1 MRISQLVGVD
11 EWGTVEGRPYVVY
24 KYAATLDGRIAAAD
38 STSQWITSPES
49 RAEVHALRAAC
60 QATVVGSGTQQADDP
75 HLAVRSGWDDPRLQI
90 PVQVER
96 QPWRVVVDTNART
109 PKGARVLDDVAP
121 TLIAV
126 AEDADARHF
135 EDAATVV
142 RLPRAADGRGLEL
155 PALLEELRARGVRG
169 MFLEGGRR
177 WPLRSSRPGWWTG
190 SSRTSRPPCWGTARA
205 RSRAGPS
212 RPWRTFCAV
221 TCWTSRDPGPTYG
234 SSLGLSGPD
243 GEFPVCTQSGAVPS
257 RRTPPMR
264 PSPADPAAWNAY
276 LAEGN
281 AKQARKR
288 AAADVLLRD
297 QADRLL
303 LVNPTYKPGWDLPGG
318 MAEANESPHDAAV
331 RELREELGH
340 TPNLRQLLVVDWVPP
355 HGPWDDLLAFVFDGG
370 TLTDTQAAHLRPHDT
385 ELSATAFMP
394 LETARDLLNP
404 RLRRRLDAAV
414 RALGSGQPAYLR
426 DGAADWGSL

>member
-169 MFLEGGRR
+169 MFLEGGPTLAASFVSAGLVDRIIAYIA
-177 WPLRSSRPGWWTG
+177 PALLGNGKSALQGGTVETMADILR
-190 SSRTSRPPCWGTARA
+190 CDLLDVAR
-205 RSRAGPS
+205 
-212 RPWRTFCAV
+212 
-221 TCWTSRDPGPTYG
+221 
-234 SSLGLSGPD
+234 SGPD
-243 GEFPVCTQSGAVPS
+243 V
-257 RRTPPMR
+257 
-264 PSPADPAAWNAY
+264 
-276 LAEGN
+276 
-281 AKQARKR
+281 
-288 AAADVLLRD
+288 
-297 QADRLL
+297 RLL
-303 LVNPTYKPGWDLPGG
+303 
-318 MAEANESPHDAAV
+318 A
-331 RELREELGH
+331 
-340 TPNLRQLLVVDWVPP
+340 
-355 HGPWDDLLAFVFDGG
+355 
-370 TLTDTQAAHLRPHDT
+370 RPQR
-385 ELSATAFMP
+385 P
-394 LETARDLLNP
+394 
-404 RLRRRLDAAV
+404 
-414 RALGSGQPAYLR
+414 
-426 DGAADWGSL
+426 